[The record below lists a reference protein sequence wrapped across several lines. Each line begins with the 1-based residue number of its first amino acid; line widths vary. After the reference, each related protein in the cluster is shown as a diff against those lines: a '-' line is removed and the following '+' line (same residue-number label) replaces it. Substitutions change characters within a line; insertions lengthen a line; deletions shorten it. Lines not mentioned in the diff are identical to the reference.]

1 MCKVWGVVTRKGGVG
16 KTTTS
21 TTMAYLLAKAGYKV
35 ALIDFDGQR
44 HSTKLSGVMLPEKLP
59 ITIYENLSSLVMG
72 EELPEIE
79 TYIIHTESGVDLIP
93 ANNRL
98 DYFDKLMCNT
108 DFAEYKL
115 KEYVDTIRDRYDYI
129 LIDGMP
135 KMGTAMINIM
145 ISCDGLIVPVQSETL
160 AVEGMGEFMR
170 AFHRIKTQANKNLEI
185 EGILITMDSER
196 TKVSKR
202 VKAQLQET
210 FGEKVRIFSNCI
222 PRTIRVPDA
231 ADHCMTIC
239 EFEPDNP
246 ASIAYQNVV
255 KELTK
260 HDKKTENTGKRFI
273 A

>member
-1 MCKVWGVVTRKGGVG
+1 MYKVWGVVTRKGGVG

-59 ITIYENLSSLVMG
+59 ITIYEILSSLVMG

-145 ISCDGLIVPVQSETL
+145 Y
-160 AVEGMGEFMR
+160 
-170 AFHRIKTQANKNLEI
+170 RI
-185 EGILITMDSER
+185 
-196 TKVSKR
+196 
-202 VKAQLQET
+202 
-210 FGEKVRIFSNCI
+210 
-222 PRTIRVPDA
+222 
-231 ADHCMTIC
+231 
-239 EFEPDNP
+239 
-246 ASIAYQNVV
+246 
-255 KELTK
+255 
-260 HDKKTENTGKRFI
+260 
-273 A
+273 

>member
-1 MCKVWGVVTRKGGVG
+1 MCMVCGIVNRKGGVG
-16 KTTTS
+16 KTTTA
-21 TTMAYLLAKAGYKV
+21 TTLSYLLSKEGYKV

-44 HSTKLSGVMLPEKLP
+44 HSTKLNGVMLPEKLP
-59 ITIYENLSSLVMG
+59 VTIYEVLSALVMG
-72 EELPEIE
+72 EELPEKD
-79 TYIIHTESGVDLIP
+79 TYMVHTESGVDLIP

-98 DYFDKLMCNT
+98 DFFDKLMCNT

-115 KEYVDTIRDRYDYI
+115 KEYVDTIRDQYDYI

-145 ISCDGLIVPVQSETL
+145 ICCDSLIIPVQSETL

-170 AFHRIKTQANKNLEI
+170 AFHRIKTQVNKSLEI

-196 TKVSKR
+196 TRVSKR
-202 VKAQLQET
+202 VKSQLQDT

-222 PRTIRVPDA
+222 PRSIRVPDA

-255 KELTK
+255 KELIED
-260 HDKKTENTGKRFI
+260 DKKTKDTGKRII

>member
-1 MCKVWGVVTRKGGVG
+1 MCKVWGVATRKGGVG

-59 ITIYENLSSLVMG
+59 ITIYEILSSLVMG

-160 AVEGMGEFMR
+160 AVEGMGE
-170 AFHRIKTQANKNLEI
+170 LS
-185 EGILITMDSER
+185 LIH
-196 TKVSKR
+196 
-202 VKAQLQET
+202 
-210 FGEKVRIFSNCI
+210 I
-222 PRTIRVPDA
+222 
-231 ADHCMTIC
+231 
-239 EFEPDNP
+239 
-246 ASIAYQNVV
+246 
-255 KELTK
+255 
-260 HDKKTENTGKRFI
+260 
-273 A
+273 

>member
-1 MCKVWGVVTRKGGVG
+1 MCKVWGVATRKGGVG

-59 ITIYENLSSLVMG
+59 ITIYEILSSLVMG

-129 LIDGMP
+129 LIDGMESL
-135 KMGTAMINIM
+135 KKLEQVQVRMVREFLCFKKQILSSRKKAYQLLTTE
-145 ISCDGLIVPVQSETL
+145 LIHTFVKQIFVYQ
-160 AVEGMGEFMR
+160 
-170 AFHRIKTQANKNLEI
+170 
-185 EGILITMDSER
+185 D
-196 TKVSKR
+196 KR
-202 VKAQLQET
+202 VEI
-210 FGEKVRIFSNCI
+210 IFKFEDEMQYLMGKIASL
-222 PRTIRVPDA
+222 
-231 ADHCMTIC
+231 C
-239 EFEPDNP
+239 EGR
-246 ASIAYQNVV
+246 ASA
-255 KELTK
+255 
-260 HDKKTENTGKRFI
+260 
-273 A
+273 

>member
-1 MCKVWGVVTRKGGVG
+1 
-16 KTTTS
+16 
-21 TTMAYLLAKAGYKV
+21 
-35 ALIDFDGQR
+35 
-44 HSTKLSGVMLPEKLP
+44 
-59 ITIYENLSSLVMG
+59 
-72 EELPEIE
+72 
-79 TYIIHTESGVDLIP
+79 
-93 ANNRL
+93 
-98 DYFDKLMCNT
+98 
-108 DFAEYKL
+108 
-115 KEYVDTIRDRYDYI
+115 
-129 LIDGMP
+129 
-135 KMGTAMINIM
+135 
-145 ISCDGLIVPVQSETL
+145 
-160 AVEGMGEFMR
+160 
-170 AFHRIKTQANKNLEI
+170 
-185 EGILITMDSER
+185 MDSER

>member
-1 MCKVWGVVTRKGGVG
+1 M
-16 KTTTS
+16 
-21 TTMAYLLAKAGYKV
+21 

-59 ITIYENLSSLVMG
+59 ITIYEILSSLVMG

-145 ISCDGLIVPVQSETL
+145 ISCDGLIVPVQ
-160 AVEGMGEFMR
+160 R